1 MRARASPVPVSQALQ
16 DRGGCLASA
25 SDGVERRLDRPL
37 RVVEPPGKLVAVIA
51 DDLGAVFGQQPA
63 ETDGL
68 DQARRDPC
76 SPTRLFEHW
85 RAPADLSLHY
95 TARVNAAVAGDGAV
109 LRRLREKIRDVPDFP
124 KEGILFKDITTLL
137 QDAQA
142 FREAVD
148 LMAATYRDQSVEL
161 VVGVE
166 SRGFIFGGALAYLLG
181 AGFIPVRKEGK
192 LPHQKIAEAYALEYG
207 SAVLEI
213 HKDAIRP
220 GQPVVIVDDLLATG
234 GTARTTASLVQ
245 QLGGKV
251 VGISFLIELKFLK
264 GAENLTEY
272 NVVSH
277 LKF

>member
-1 MRARASPVPVSQALQ
+1 MP
-16 DRGGCLASA
+16 D
-25 SDGVERRLDRPL
+25 
-37 RVVEPPGKLVAVIA
+37 
-51 DDLGAVFGQQPA
+51 
-63 ETDGL
+63 
-68 DQARRDPC
+68 
-76 SPTRLFEHW
+76 
-85 RAPADLSLHY
+85 
-95 TARVNAAVAGDGAV
+95 DGAIV
-109 LRRLREKIRDVPDFP
+109 RALSEKIRDVPNFP

-137 QDAQA
+137 QDAGA
-142 FREAVD
+142 FRQAVD
-148 LMAATYRDQSVEL
+148 MMAETYRGKAVEL

-166 SRGFIFGGALAYLLG
+166 SRGFIFGGALAYLLH

-192 LPHQKIAEAYALEYG
+192 LPSQKLSEAYALEYG

-220 GQPVVIVDDLLATG
+220 GQSVVIVDDLLATG
-234 GTARTTASLVQ
+234 GTARTTANLVQ

-264 GAENLTEY
+264 GAANLSEY

>member
-1 MRARASPVPVSQALQ
+1 MSGGVPADDSIARA
-16 DRGGCLASA
+16 LA
-25 SDGVERRLDRPL
+25 G
-37 RVVEPPGKLVAVIA
+37 
-51 DDLGAVFGQQPA
+51 
-63 ETDGL
+63 
-68 DQARRDPC
+68 
-76 SPTRLFEHW
+76 
-85 RAPADLSLHY
+85 
-95 TARVNAAVAGDGAV
+95 
-109 LRRLREKIRDVPDFP
+109 KIRDVPNFP

-142 FREAVD
+142 FRQAVD
-148 LMAATYRDQSVEL
+148 LMAGTYRDKSVEL

-166 SRGFIFGGALAYLLG
+166 SRGFIFGGALAYLLN
-181 AGFIPVRKEGK
+181 AGFVPVRKEGK
-192 LPHQKIAEAYALEYG
+192 LPHQKISEAYALEYG

-213 HKDAIRP
+213 HKDAVRP
-220 GQPVVIVDDLLATG
+220 GQPVVIIDDLLATG
-234 GTARTTASLVQ
+234 GTARTTANLVE